1 MAGDE
6 SAERFFNILG
16 VAALDL
22 WSNLP
27 QEIQQQ
33 LFERAVLVGHKTERD
48 ESLREQ
54 LAQFLHARHERTA
67 AR

>member
-16 VAALDL
+16 VTALDL

-54 LAQFLHARHERTA
+54 LAQFLHVRHERTA